1 MKFIQ
6 IICTCSNE
14 SQNHDLFWKLFP
26 VLLSLSLTFILFYLS
41 RIFDDH
47 IKGKEVER
55 NWYLKIVVDSNNK
68 IIQDFFEEMV
78 NEILKKNNTISDLLA
93 NLSNENKTYS
103 KLKEKALFLEKFK
116 KRKRKFELEFGKLL
130 EINFPDLAEDI
141 YNLLRDLE
149 DDYCVFI
156 DNEDYSI
163 DKINEIENS
172 ILTTKGKL
180 FLKLFEPVKYKK
192 PDFLSLVS

>member
-6 IICTCSNE
+6 IICTFSNE

-103 KLKEKALFLEKFK
+103 N
-116 KRKRKFELEFGKLL
+116 
-130 EINFPDLAEDI
+130 I
-141 YNLLRDLE
+141 
-149 DDYCVFI
+149 
-156 DNEDYSI
+156 DYSTTNI
-163 DKINEIENS
+163 IIFIFYLLGVLGIVAGVVGFFIEKKEWAIGIEIMISS
-172 ILTTKGKL
+172 ILLIGMAE
-180 FLKLFEPVKYKK
+180 FLKIMVRIEQNTRK
-192 PDFLSLVS
+192 